1 MCPRASPL
9 LPEWLTRLKI
19 SRIDINTSTRRTLVG
34 TNKGKYGVHGEREGE
49 VTVDE
54 VLRRRE
60 SRRNDLRDPFYFTM
74 ESDRKANLAETS

>member
-1 MCPRASPL
+1 M
-9 LPEWLTRLKI
+9 
-19 SRIDINTSTRRTLVG
+19 
-34 TNKGKYGVHGEREGE
+34 EGG